1 MTNIEPYTFTPAE
14 IDGTALREDYVMKFL
29 YTEDVNYADHSM
41 EELIEL
47 WEMSLGNA
55 KQRWPRLDV
64 AAEQADMDQW
74 LSEHGYIAPEYR
86 EE

>member
-1 MTNIEPYTFTPAE
+1 MTFTQQE
-14 IDGTALREDYVMKFL
+14 IDGTALRADYVMKFL
-29 YTEDVNYADHSM
+29 YTEDVNPFDHSM

-64 AAEQADMDQW
+64 GAEQADMDHW
-74 LSEHGYIAPEYR
+74 LTEHGYIEPQYR